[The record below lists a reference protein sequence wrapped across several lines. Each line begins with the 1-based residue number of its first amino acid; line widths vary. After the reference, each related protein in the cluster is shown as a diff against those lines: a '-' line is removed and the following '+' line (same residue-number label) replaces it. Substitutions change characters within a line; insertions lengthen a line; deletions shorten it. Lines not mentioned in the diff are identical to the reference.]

1 LHSRYG
7 YRWTQAFAAEEGF
20 VSGVRTADPEKLVGD
35 GADDVY
41 LKVYMKGPD
50 CLVNEK
56 RGVVIQ
62 ED

>member
-1 LHSRYG
+1 M
-7 YRWTQAFAAEEGF
+7 
-20 VSGVRTADPEKLVGD
+20 ADPEKLVGD